1 MAKTLVVSQETTI
14 ADVVDFM
21 VDRAKSPHRV
31 GEAKVFDF
39 NNNPFDEGKFVES
52 EIPAGSYVIPFSMSE
67 IWGGDMVQLLPPK
80 VAALPRLRFNPR
92 AERGGYSVARSL
104 IPEDCP
110 EERRVR
116 MEIAAAFEA

>member
-14 ADVVDFM
+14 ADVVDFI
-21 VDRAKSPHRV
+21 VDRANNPHHV
-31 GEAKVFDF
+31 GEAVVFDL

-67 IWGGDMVQLLPPK
+67 MWGDMVQLLPPK
-80 VAALPRLRFNPR
+80 VAALPRLRFNAR
-92 AERGGYSVARSL
+92 AERGGYSVARSV

-116 MEIAAAFEA
+116 MEIAAAFEGE